1 MKLYLTIIKVFFLL
15 ALTLNLFGQDQQITS
30 ERINRK
36 PPPNCTVPIMT
47 VGGTNVQ
54 CCTDLWYCFPNSTFG
69 HVNWDFGDGR
79 TGTSDVDETFQHCYC
94 PGTYTVTATYTDI
107 NNNTHTSTATHTPL
121 YDAEDCEDQAYT
133 FEREYEIIDYSGCSS
148 PSSCVNCDE
157 VVYQI
162 TDNSTPL
169 YNFPISSIAWEA
181 YIFNQNIYQYT
192 LYASGSAPIFT
203 FPDWHS
209 AINIVV
215 KQTITDCV
223 GSYEDVFV
231 LKITCFND
239 GEESFN
245 ESIIEQVSQ
254 HKSISIRPYFK
265 NNQTIHFDA
274 SSFVEDISYNYT
286 LYDLN
291 GKLIA
296 NGIIQDNHIDINS
309 NGVSKGI
316 YILHIFDENKHS
328 VSIDKVL
335 ML

>member
-1 MKLYLTIIKVFFLL
+1 M
-15 ALTLNLFGQDQQITS
+15 A
-30 ERINRK
+30 
-36 PPPNCTVPIMT
+36 
-47 VGGTNVQ
+47 
-54 CCTDLWYCFPNSTFG
+54 
-69 HVNWDFGDGR
+69 
-79 TGTSDVDETFQHCYC
+79 
-94 PGTYTVTATYTDI
+94 
-107 NNNTHTSTATHTPL
+107 
-121 YDAEDCEDQAYT
+121 
-133 FEREYEIIDYSGCSS
+133 
-148 PSSCVNCDE
+148 
-157 VVYQI
+157 
-162 TDNSTPL
+162 
-169 YNFPISSIAWEA
+169 
-181 YIFNQNIYQYT
+181 
-192 LYASGSAPIFT
+192 
-203 FPDWHS
+203 
-209 AINIVV
+209 NIVV

-265 NNQTIHFDA
+265 NNQTIHFNA

-296 NGIIQDNHIDINS
+296 NGVIQDNHIDINS